1 MQKKN
6 NSGRSWNQRMI
17 VCERTAEN
25 DGKPFGILTN
35 GVSSQMQK
43 SITWLTQLD
52 GSAAKA
58 MVKYSTTNDFS
69 QAVTVEGES
78 SIQTFVPERPW

>member
-35 GVSSQMQK
+35 GVSEPNAK
-43 SITWLTQLD
+43 EHC
-52 GSAAKA
+52 SAYPA
-58 MVKYSTTNDFS
+58 
-69 QAVTVEGES
+69 
-78 SIQTFVPERPW
+78 